1 MHIGRTQVDDEAV
14 KTFCRLH
21 RIRSLSLFG
30 SVLRGEETP
39 DSDLDLLIEFEQGA
53 KVGLI
58 RLSLIEAELSELLGR
73 PVDLRSPADLS
84 RYFRDQVVAEARTLY
99 AA

>member
-1 MHIGRTQVDDEAV
+1 MVIGSTKVEDEV
-14 KTFCRLH
+14 LEGFCRLH

-30 SVLRGEETP
+30 SVLRGEEIP
-39 DSDLDLLIEFEQGA
+39 GSDVDLLIEFEPDA

-58 RLSLIEAELSELLGR
+58 RLAQIEADLSELLGR
-73 PVDLRSPADLS
+73 SVDLRSPADLS
-84 RYFRDQVVAEARTLY
+84 RYFRDEVVAEARTLY